1 MKGKLKRLTKTLS
14 PQAVAGCLD
23 VLCKAHAQIAP
34 VDANLAD
41 EIRGAIE
48 TVMEACNSF
57 EKVEENVE
65 LAATNDGDQFKQVN
79 AEIIEDIFTGE
90 VLYRGLK

>member
-1 MKGKLKRLTKTLS
+1 M
-14 PQAVAGCLD
+14 D

-34 VDANLAD
+34 VDANLAE

-48 TVMEACNSF
+48 AVMEACNSN

-65 LAATNDGDQFKQVN
+65 LTPTNDGDQFKQVN

-90 VLYRGLK
+90 VLYRGIK